1 MQGDPYQ
8 VSLLVLC
15 LKNFA
20 SSGAHKWLE
29 LYIGKELLKEPDIY
43 PALFLFLFFF
53 CFWHLIIKEIWR
65 RETGLIYLDG
75 RVNRE
80 VYNKKKVV
88 FIFTVDE
95 FLLNQVRFQKVARFE
110 WASKDLT
117 QEIFLQGETSS
128 VLFLRNITNSRHV
141 SR

>member
-80 VYNKKKVV
+80 GYNKKKSCIYFYCWWVSPESSKISESSQIWV
-88 FIFTVDE
+88 GFKGPHSRDLPSRRDIFSVIPE
-95 FLLNQVRFQKVARFE
+95 EHNQ
-110 WASKDLT
+110 
-117 QEIFLQGETSS
+117 
-128 VLFLRNITNSRHV
+128 
-141 SR
+141 